1 MPDLRQSR
9 QKLRIAI
16 GALLVLDAVAVA
28 FLISPLIGSQHSR
41 DEQMNQ
47 LWKELQQKT
56 RQVEPLRGLDK
67 KIPVAKQQIDDF
79 YQNRFASE
87 TSTVS
92 ADLGKLAADS
102 GVKLAGVTYS
112 QKSTDDKENANIE
125 AVDLSR
131 IIIDAELSGDY
142 LQVMHFINSLE
153 RSRLFFLVD
162 SVQIGSDQGGVIK
175 LRMHLETY
183 LKTTST

>member
-1 MPDLRQSR
+1 
-9 QKLRIAI
+9 
-16 GALLVLDAVAVA
+16 
-28 FLISPLIGSQHSR
+28 
-41 DEQMNQ
+41 
-47 LWKELQQKT
+47 
-56 RQVEPLRGLDK
+56 
-67 KIPVAKQQIDDF
+67 
-79 YQNRFASE
+79 
-87 TSTVS
+87 VS

-112 QKSTDDKENANIE
+112 QKNADEKENANIE
-125 AVDLSR
+125 AVDLNR
-131 IIIDAELSGDY
+131 MIIDAELSGDY

-183 LKTTST
+183 LKTKST